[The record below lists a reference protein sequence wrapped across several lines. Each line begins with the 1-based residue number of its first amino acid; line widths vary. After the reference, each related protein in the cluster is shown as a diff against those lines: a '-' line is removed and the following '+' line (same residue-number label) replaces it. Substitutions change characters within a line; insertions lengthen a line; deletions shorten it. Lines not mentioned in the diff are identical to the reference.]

1 MLDLFRKIRFK
12 LSKRIFSLNTSLLV
26 TYEFK
31 GEKILHISQFGKD
44 GIQYVLRRDF
54 TGNSAQMVQNFADV
68 LSEQVSG
75 NASCNFETTSPV

>member
-44 GIQYVLRRDF
+44 GIHCEKKYQIEHLLDD
-54 TGNSAQMVQNFADV
+54 N
-68 LSEQVSG
+68 LQVTKQTLEMEKQI
-75 NASCNFETTSPV
+75 FQKPIVR

>member
-1 MLDLFRKIRFK
+1 MDVLDLFRKIRFK

-44 GIQYVLRRDF
+44 GIRCEKKYQIEHLLDD
-54 TGNSAQMVQNFADV
+54 N
-68 LSEQVSG
+68 LQVTKQTLEMEKQI
-75 NASCNFETTSPV
+75 FQKPIVR

>member
-1 MLDLFRKIRFK
+1 MKGYGHAFDLFRKIRFK

-44 GIQYVLRRDF
+44 GIRCEKEIPNR
-54 TGNSAQMVQNFADV
+54 
-68 LSEQVSG
+68 
-75 NASCNFETTSPV
+75 ASVG

>member
-44 GIQYVLRRDF
+44 GIRCKKKYQIEHLLDD
-54 TGNSAQMVQNFADV
+54 N
-68 LSEQVSG
+68 LQVTKQTLEMEKQI
-75 NASCNFETTSPV
+75 FQKPIVR

>member
-44 GIQYVLRRDF
+44 GIPCEKKYQIEHLLDD
-54 TGNSAQMVQNFADV
+54 N
-68 LSEQVSG
+68 LQVTKQTLEMEKQI
-75 NASCNFETTSPV
+75 FQKPIVR